1 MQGFKNHAG
10 FNISSSKLQEVEVNF
25 IDDQFRLVSVNEA
38 DFDEEINFEQ
48 DSDLKVIAMLQSSF
62 KKLQSQKTLKSKF
75 ASFTLPFEL
84 FHVMQ
89 IPYDNSL
96 LSHDLVDE
104 FKWEFSVLYP
114 FIPTKNLVIQ
124 YFEIEK
130 SLFNESN
137 SALVFALQRR
147 YLEILDSFCKKNNLQ
162 LNFVDHLH
170 IAAERSLSV
179 SNAIVYKGLTL
190 SVYLNKKILSL
201 FLAFNGK
208 PLYFK
213 VIPLNDV
220 SEITDHLIKELS
232 GSSLIKIGRSQI
244 EAAFISGEEI
254 PESMVI
260 TLKKVLGFDFI
271 TFNPFDKIRPVTDLY
286 ESKFYLERYNS
297 FSSAAGI
304 AFRLA

>member
-1 MQGFKNHAG
+1 MQGFENQVG

-25 IDDQFRLVSVNEA
+25 IGDQFRLVNVNEVN
-38 DFDEEINFEQ
+38 FDEEINFEQ
-48 DSDLKVIAMLQSSF
+48 DSDLKITTVLQNSF
-62 KKLQSQKTLKSKF
+62 NKLQSRKSLKSKF

-96 LSHDLVDE
+96 LSNDLVDE
-104 FKWEFSVLYP
+104 FRWEFSVLYP
-114 FIPTKNLVIQ
+114 FIPTKDLVIQ

-130 SLFNESN
+130 NAFNQDST
-137 SALVFALQRR
+137 ALVFAIQRR
-147 YLEILDSFCKKNNLQ
+147 YLEILNSFCNKNNLQ
-162 LNFVDHLH
+162 LRFVDHLH

-179 SNAIVYKGLTL
+179 SNAIFYKGLTL
-190 SVYLNKKILSL
+190 SVYLNKNFLSL
-201 FLAFNGK
+201 LIAFSSK

-220 SEITDHLIKELS
+220 SEITDHLLKELS
-232 GSSLIKIGRSQI
+232 GSSLNKIDRSQI

-254 PESMVI
+254 PVSVVT

-271 TFNPFDKIRPVTDLY
+271 TFNPFDKIRPIPELY
-286 ESKFYLERYNS
+286 ESKFYLERFNS
-297 FSSAAGI
+297 FSAAAGI